1 MKKHLLPITCL
12 LAGLALSA
20 SCVEEIKGGEEL
32 AKNEIAFHISTT
44 RTKAEMTPAA
54 EQGATIP
61 LGVST
66 EEGELTLVETIES
79 LDFAPVT
86 KGTPVYDE
94 NVETVYGAK
103 FDAHD
108 ATTGGLPDTQF
119 EYNESRGYWTHNYDS
134 DPWAK
139 GSIAYWM
146 NMPVAADL
154 TSAGVSDLSGTGTK
168 VTFTYQS
175 KRQASS
181 QKDILFT
188 ARTITE
194 NGYKNNGEDHLTFF
208 HALSGVK
215 FKIGNKANNTKITKV
230 ELTGLYDY
238 GKCTVTPSYAS
249 GAKSAD
255 CVTWTDKSTNKT
267 SLYQAFSGDPV
278 NYTTSNSK
286 FGDTFYEAGTAEDNV
301 NDANASLTFWIVPQ
315 ALTSAVKLKVTFTVN
330 GEEYTQTIDFGD
342 KLKKDG
348 KYPDWKAGE
357 LRTYT
362 LTSNF
367 VDVEVTDEVGGT
379 DNDTK
384 SNVVVTN
391 TGNTVAFLR
400 ATIIGNWY
408 DRLGKIVNVAWDTTD
423 TYGTFTYPTP
433 AAGDG
438 SWVLESDGFWYYTL
452 PVLPGEHTNTAL
464 FTSYQRVAECPGYPS
479 AKLQLS
485 IAVQAVD
492 AARITDARAQG
503 WDPGTQQ
510 TATTPETPQN

>member
-12 LAGLALSA
+12 LAGLVFSV

-32 AKNEIAFHISTT
+32 AKNEIAFHISTAQ
-44 RTKAEMTPAA
+44 TKAKMSQVA

-66 EEGELTLVETIES
+66 EGGELTLVETIES
-79 LDFAPVT
+79 LDFLPVT

-108 ATTGGLPDTQF
+108 ANGNLPAAVF
-119 EYNESRGYWTHNYDS
+119 EYSKANGFWSFNYDE
-134 DPWAK
+134 DPWKSADE
-139 GSIAYWM
+139 IAYWM

-154 TSAGVSDLSGTGTK
+154 TSAGVTNLNGTGTK

-175 KRQASS
+175 KRTASS

-188 ARTITE
+188 VRTITE
-194 NGYKNNGEDHLTFF
+194 NGYKNNGENNLTFF
-208 HALSGVK
+208 HALTGVK
-215 FKIGNKANNTKITKV
+215 FAIGNKVNDTQITKV
-230 ELTGLYDY
+230 EFIGLYDA
-238 GKCTVTPSYAS
+238 GTCTITPSYAA
-249 GAKSAD
+249 GAKSSS
-255 CVTWTDKSTNKT
+255 CVVWTAKSKEND
-267 SLYQAFSGDPV
+267 SIYQSFDGSTVDFDEDDAV
-278 NYTTSNSK
+278 
-286 FGDTFYEAGTAEDNV
+286 FGESFYAAGTEDNI
-301 NDANASLTFWIVPQ
+301 NDEDASLTFWLVPQ
-315 ALTSAVKLKVTFTVN
+315 TLTADTKLKVTFMV
-330 GEEYTQTIDFGD
+330 GGVEHTQTIDFGD
-342 KLKKDG
+342 KLVRNSA
-348 KYPDWKAGE
+348 YPTWGAGE

-362 LTSNF
+362 LTSNY
-367 VDVEVTDEVGGT
+367 VDIDVTDTVGGT

-384 SNVVVTN
+384 SDVAITN
-391 TGNTVAFLR
+391 TGNTNAFLR

-408 DRLGKIVNVAWDTTD
+408 DRLGKIVNVAWDTSA